1 VTPSSWIG
9 PWLHPSPNLWWPDD
23 RAWVVAT
30 EVDFAWTYVGGTR
43 DLAEA
48 VLGEPRLEVLPA
60 TLADKVGYDTDL
72 LNAALGP
79 VDSG

>member
-1 VTPSSWIG
+1 V
-9 PWLHPSPNLWWPDD
+9 
-23 RAWVVAT
+23 R
-30 EVDFAWTYVGGTR
+30 GTR

-72 LNAALGP
+72 LNAARGP
-79 VDSG
+79 VEAG